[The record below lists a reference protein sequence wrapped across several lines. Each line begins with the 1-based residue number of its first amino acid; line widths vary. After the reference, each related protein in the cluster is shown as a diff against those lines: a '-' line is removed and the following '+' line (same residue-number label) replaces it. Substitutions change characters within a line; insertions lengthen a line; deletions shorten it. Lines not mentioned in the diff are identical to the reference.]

1 MTKYLSPLLRFC
13 RRETGAVAI
22 EFVLLAPLL
31 FGLLFGIIFVG
42 YAMAL
47 SHSVQQLAT
56 ASARASVAGI
66 TTQERTEIYDAYIED
81 ASSNYPL
88 LRQEAIADT
97 PTITA
102 SDIRVEISYAVDG
115 SLLDLASGII
125 GMELTHLEGSAYVA
139 Y

>member
-1 MTKYLSPLLRFC
+1 MSKILSPLLRFF

-47 SHSVQQLAT
+47 SHSVQQLAS

-66 TTQERTEIYDAYIED
+66 TTQERTEIYDAYIEE

-97 PTITA
+97 PTITG

-115 SLLDLASGII
+115 SLLDLASGIL